1 MSPIYLITLGF
12 LIVVTTLAIWRGGR
26 WERAVA
32 SVLVLAWL
40 LTALGPFDRRQIPWA
55 AAVSDG
61 MVFLFLLYAAL
72 RSGRRWTQPAAGFQ
86 LLILATHYAFASNR
100 ALEQWAYVSA
110 YYVWNIAVIAALLA
124 GVIWRARQPSL

>member
-12 LIVVTTLAIWRGGR
+12 LIVVALLAFWRGGG

-32 SVLVLAWL
+32 SVLGLAWL
-40 LTALGPFDRRQIPWA
+40 LTALGPFDHRETPWM
-55 AAVSDG
+55 AVVADG

-72 RSGRRWTQPAAGFQ
+72 RSGRRWTQAAAGFQ

-110 YYVWNIAVIAALLA
+110 YYVWNIAVIAALLT
-124 GVIWRARQPSL
+124 GVIWRGRQPSL